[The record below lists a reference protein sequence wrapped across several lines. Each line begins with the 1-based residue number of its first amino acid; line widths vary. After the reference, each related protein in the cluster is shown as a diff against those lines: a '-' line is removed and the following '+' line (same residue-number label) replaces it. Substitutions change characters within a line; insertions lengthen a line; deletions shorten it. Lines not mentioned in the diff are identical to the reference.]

1 MKIKNKK
8 LKKVYD
14 YLQDKRNKIKFRSF
28 IFMGFLLGLNTF
40 AWFIYITTVSGD
52 VTANVVGWDITFTN
66 DENEVIETVKVQIDD
81 MFPGMETFTKS
92 FDIQNRSDLAAK
104 FEYDIISITLFGDTY
119 TQVGGDFTNESI
131 TEILNSK
138 FPFRI
143 YFSQTGEAIA
153 TGEKLSFSLNVDW
166 PFIATED
173 YFQINNFY
181 HFADGMIYY
190 TKEGTNYVQANPTL
204 ENFATLVESG
214 LYGVN
219 DEVDTYWGEM
229 SSLYKSTNPEASS
242 LELTI
247 NLKVRQNTI

>member
-1 MKIKNKK
+1 M
-8 LKKVYD
+8 
-14 YLQDKRNKIKFRSF
+14 
-28 IFMGFLLGLNTF
+28 
-40 AWFIYITTVSGD
+40 
-52 VTANVVGWDITFTN
+52 
-66 DENEVIETVKVQIDD
+66 
-81 MFPGMETFTKS
+81 
-92 FDIQNRSDLAAK
+92 
-104 FEYDIISITLFGDTY
+104 
-119 TQVGGDFTNESI
+119 
-131 TEILNSK
+131 NSK